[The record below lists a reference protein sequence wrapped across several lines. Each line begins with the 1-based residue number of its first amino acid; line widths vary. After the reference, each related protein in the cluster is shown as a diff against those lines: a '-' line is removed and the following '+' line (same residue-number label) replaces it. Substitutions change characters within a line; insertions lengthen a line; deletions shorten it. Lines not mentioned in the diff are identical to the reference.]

1 MPITCESMNDS
12 SVKDFY
18 VVLKEPSPDA
28 MLCDP
33 SIAHIEIVED
43 KGKKAGLH

>member
-1 MPITCESMNDS
+1 MPITCESVNDS
-12 SVKDFY
+12 SAKDFY

-33 SIAHIEIVED
+33 SIAHVEIVED
-43 KGKKAGLH
+43 RGKKAGLY